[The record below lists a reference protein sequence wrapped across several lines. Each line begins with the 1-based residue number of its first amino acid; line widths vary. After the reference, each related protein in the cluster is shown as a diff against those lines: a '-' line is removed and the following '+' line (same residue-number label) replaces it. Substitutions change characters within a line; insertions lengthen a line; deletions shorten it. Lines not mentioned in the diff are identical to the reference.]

1 VSASRTHARAPE
13 RVSDDLDDVVEARLL
28 QERTRWAMHIHD
40 GLTQSVTSVLL
51 EMKELRR
58 LIASDP
64 QAALSELDE
73 IEAEIRA
80 DLRGIR
86 AVLFELDEGEIVH
99 EPPLQSFVDELVRRW
114 KLSARISLE
123 GDVDDAPA
131 AVLETAH
138 AVIAEALA
146 NAAKHADTPDVA
158 VRVRSGRDSMR
169 VEVEDRGHG
178 VQPPIDA
185 YDEDEPHFGLRMI
198 RARAEDIGG
207 TIEIGSTPGGGT
219 RVVALLPVGGRGD
232 EG

>member
-1 VSASRTHARAPE
+1 MSASRTHARAPE
-13 RVSDDLDDVVEARLL
+13 RAGLDVDQIVEARLL
-28 QERTRWAMHIHD
+28 EERTRWAMHIHD
-40 GLTQSVTSVLL
+40 GLTQSVTSVVLV
-51 EMKELRR
+51 MKELRS
-58 LIASDP
+58 LIATEPD
-64 QAALSELDE
+64 AALEVLDQ

-86 AVLFELDEGEIVH
+86 AVLFELDEGEIVP
-99 EPPLQSFVDELVRRW
+99 EPPLRGFVDDLVRRW
-114 KLSARISLE
+114 RLSARVSLE
-123 GDVDDAPA
+123 GDVDEAPA

-146 NAAKHADTPDVA
+146 NAAKHAGTPDVA
-158 VRVRSGRDSMR
+158 VRVRSDLDAMR
-169 VEVEDRGHG
+169 VEVEDRGRG
-178 VQPPIDA
+178 VAAAIR
-185 YDEDEPHFGLRMI
+185 DEDEREPHLGLRML